1 MIARLVLVEVVR
13 AWRLWASAFVIMV
26 LAAVVA
32 LVCAGDVSTAA
43 VLTDPVDAAGLRNH
57 ALVFGGINSIV
68 VVGALNVLVTFTIR
82 VQRRTHALWQF
93 GGIGPAL
100 IGRVVLTQA
109 AALSLAAFGT
119 ALLVIPVVLQQLM
132 AFLSAPLR
140 SVDAPALEPRLGLVE
155 GLAAFAVFELTV
167 LLSALGAAR
176 AASRTPAL
184 FAVREPELEVTRTG
198 LGRKTTA
205 VVLGVTT
212 VSMYVLNL
220 LGAQGVTMMF
230 LVPAMGFVVTVA
242 PWLCRT
248 LVAWWTTALPEA
260 PASWFLARESLT
272 HHVARSHSAIALLA
286 VALMLG
292 SLTGLAGVWD
302 SPSYYLAGL
311 AIFGSPVLI
320 ILFTGAAT
328 VVMTTMGRRRDVALL
343 VVAGGTFRTAVV
355 SAVLEAFAMVVTAVL
370 IALPVAL
377 ATVPTALSS
386 WTEPLRPLPFVMAI
400 GFVIMLVA
408 TVNPV
413 LQARRRSL
421 GRLLVDTGT

>member
-1 MIARLVLVEVVR
+1 VIARLVLVEVVR
-13 AWRLWASAFVIMV
+13 ARHLWAWAFVIMV
-26 LAAVVA
+26 LAALVA

-93 GGIGPAL
+93 AGVGPAL
-100 IGRVVLTQA
+100 IGRVVLAQA

-119 ALLVIPVVLQQLM
+119 ALLVLPVVLQQLM

-140 SVDAPALEPRLGLVE
+140 SVDAPVLEPRLGLVE
-155 GLAAFAVFELTV
+155 GLVAFAVFELTV

-184 FAVREPELEVTRTG
+184 FAVRDPELEVNRTG

-220 LGAQGVTMMF
+220 LGAQGVTMVF

-248 LVAWWTTALPEA
+248 LVARWTTALPGA
-260 PASWFLARESLT
+260 PVSWFLARESLT

-292 SLTGLAGVWD
+292 SLTGLAGVWE
-302 SPSYYLAGL
+302 SPSYYLAGF

-328 VVMTTMGRRRDVALL
+328 VMMTTMGRRRDAALL

-355 SAVLEAFAMVVTAVL
+355 SAVLEAFAMVVTALL

-386 WTEPLRPLPFVMAI
+386 WTEPLRPLPFVIAI

-408 TVNPV
+408 TVTPV

-421 GRLLVDTGT
+421 GRQLVDTGT